1 MELNGTIIGETAT
14 EYHIEFALD
23 TYYEGIQHQTRWI
36 PKSSVVAHTA
46 TTVSIADDD
55 DVFNRDAILHLAAVV
70 AATPFDAA
78 LNKFLDSDDFARA
91 VEESSVSSMPDNGMT
106 VELFNDGT
114 FRVVRTGKIGNR
126 YQSEGITLRIPAS
139 SDVEL
144 EFGTGMDAIKRALK
158 EELIEKTE
166 DEAF

>member
-14 EYHIEFALD
+14 EYHIEFALH
-23 TYYEGIQHQTRWI
+23 TYYDGVKRQTRWI
-36 PKSSVVAHTA
+36 PKSSVTAATA
-46 TTVSIADDD
+46 TTVFIPNDDI
-55 DVFNRDAILHLAAVV
+55 VLQRDAILHLAAVV